1 MIQDNTP
8 ILVGVG
14 QVTEKGA
21 PLAEAS
27 SPLDL
32 IEQAAY
38 AAAEDAGLAKDALA
52 DLDTLVIVRG
62 FREPTK
68 NSPAVIQRRIGASK
82 AQAFLTPH
90 GGNTPQYLVNRY
102 AEAIT
107 KGQNRFVLFAGS
119 EAMDTGRRIIK
130 EGGTPDW
137 NEPDDEDATYL
148 FPDVDMSNDYEKAH
162 GVFPPAS
169 IYPMFENALRQHY
182 GRAINDHQMELGKLF
197 AGFTKVAATS
207 PHAWY
212 PIERS
217 AEEIA
222 TATDKNRYVG
232 WPYTKFMNA
241 MNQINQSAAILM
253 TSVGEARKMGIAEDN
268 FVYLHGCADAAE
280 IWNVQDRVNY
290 HSSPAIREIGKQT
303 FDMAGISVDDV
314 DFIDIYSCF
323 PVAVEIACDE
333 LGIAKDDPRGLT
345 VTGGLP
351 FHGGAGNNYVMNS
364 IAAMVDKVREKPG
377 SMGLVTANGGY
388 LTKHAA
394 GLYSTTPTEGEWQ
407 RVDPATYQAKIDA
420 MPRPTVVEEAN
431 GHAVIETYTVLFGRS
446 NEAEAAIVIGRLG
459 DAVTD
464 DAPRF
469 LALVNAD
476 QALLTRMTQSDF
488 MGAAGSVAH
497 QDGRNIF
504 TPAA

>member
-14 QVTEKGA
+14 QVTEKGVPVA
-21 PLAEAS
+21 DAS

-38 AAAEDAGLAKDALA
+38 LAAEDAGLDKNVLT

-68 NSPAVIQRRIGASK
+68 NSPAVIQRRIGAAK

-90 GGNTPQYLVNRY
+90 GGNNPQYLVNRY

-107 KGQNRFVLFAGS
+107 KGENRLVLFAGS
-119 EAMDTGRRIIK
+119 EAMDTSRRIVK

-137 NEPDDEDATYL
+137 EEADDQDATYL
-148 FPDVDMSNDYEKAH
+148 FPDVDMSNDYENAH
-162 GVFPPAS
+162 GIFPPAS
-169 IYPMFENALRQHY
+169 IYPMFENAVRQKY
-182 GRAINDHQMELGKLF
+182 GRSIADHQLAMGKLF
-197 AGFTKVAATS
+197 SRFTKVAATS

-222 TATDKNRYVG
+222 TATPQNCYVA

-253 TSVGEARKMGIAEDN
+253 TSVGEARKMGIPEDK
-268 FVYLHGCADAAE
+268 FTYLHGCADAAE
-280 IWNVQDRVNY
+280 IWHVQDRVNY
-290 HSSPAIREIGKQT
+290 HSSPAIREIGKQA
-303 FDMAGISVDDV
+303 FDMAGMTLNDV

-333 LGIAKDDPRGLT
+333 LGLAKDDPRGLT
-345 VTGGLP
+345 ITGGLP

-364 IAAMVDKVREKPG
+364 IAAMVDKVRGKPG
-377 SMGLVTANGGY
+377 SIGLVTANGGY

-394 GLYSTTPTEGEWQ
+394 GIYSTTPTEGQWQ

-420 MPRPTVVEEAN
+420 MPRPTVIKEAN
-431 GHAVIETYTVLFGRS
+431 GDAVIETYTVLFGRT
-446 NEAEAAIVIGRLG
+446 NEPEAAIVIGRLG
-459 DAVTD
+459 DAVTQ

-469 LALVNAD
+469 LSLVTAD
-476 QALLTRMTQSDF
+476 ADTLTRMTQTDY
-488 MGAAGSVAH
+488 MGAKGSVSH
-497 QDGRNIF
+497 KDGRNF
-504 TPAA
+504 FAPAA